1 MSRGVVAGERGAMN
15 PFELVLSRL
24 PSAKPAAGTS
34 QKAWKACC
42 PAHADAN
49 PSLSITLGDG
59 GRALIHCYAGCTPE
73 AIVAAMG
80 LTMADLMP
88 PDETRRRD
96 ADGRGAMRMAETDK
110 PALWKEKR
118 RLDTDSHGL
127 TRIAAAGA
135 GVGKVYA
142 SAEEAVAELERR
154 MGPVSRTWVYHDDCE
169 DQAGLILRWDAEG
182 GKQIRPV
189 SRTRDGWILGG
200 MPTPRP
206 LYRLVELLKRPGERV
221 YVTEGEKAA
230 DAGWSLGLLATT
242 SPHGAQ
248 SAAKADWRALAGR
261 DVVILPDNDDPGR
274 RYADEVASLL
284 LGLQPPATVRIV
296 ALPEIEAGEDLH
308 DWLERRDAAESKTLR
323 ERLEKLVEATAACA
337 SFKCEVSSV
346 KQEKTGVGSVSSDF
360 KLETSNSK
368 LLKTTPYGVTTNE
381 SRDTG
386 REARTTRREPPAEM
400 VLQCLAN
407 VEPTKVRWLWP
418 GRIALGRITV
428 LVGRPGE
435 GKSFLTMD
443 IAARVSTGSDWPDGG
458 LACGGSVLLICAE
471 DDPADTIRPRLD
483 AHGADVHRIHLVS
496 TVRRIDADGTPRET
510 LFTLRDAAAL
520 EEGLRAHPD
529 CRLVVV
535 DPIGSFLGNG
545 TDSHRDS
552 EVRSVLAPVARLAE
566 VYGPAVLVV
575 AHRRKSVVG
584 SADDQTM
591 GSRAFTGIARAV
603 WHVTRDSHNPS
614 RRLLLSGKN
623 NLAVEG
629 QGLAFT
635 IAGQSGGPASIAWES
650 EPVDMNADD
659 GLRQEHDEAGGA
671 SATAPSQ
678 AGSWLQAALTGG
690 PVASTEIF
698 ARAKAA
704 GIAPRRLKQ
713 AKQRLGVRSRKE
725 GQRQDAAWY
734 WSLPPAQDE
743 DPDPAFVFQEG
754 QEVQGDPCSPR

>member
-42 PAHADAN
+42 PAHADTN
-49 PSLSITLGDG
+49 PSLSVTLGDG

-110 PALWKEKR
+110 GVLWEER
-118 RLDTDSHGL
+118 RKPDTDSHGL

-189 SRTRDGWILGG
+189 SRTREGWILGG

-206 LYRLVELLKRPGERV
+206 LYRLVELLKRRDERV

-308 DWLERRDAAESKTLR
+308 DWLERRDAAESETLR
-323 ERLEKLVEATAACA
+323 ERLEKLVEATAVC
-337 SFKCEVSSV
+337 SV
-346 KQEKTGVGSVSSDF
+346 PVRAYPPEDATQAKRE
-360 KLETSNSK
+360 
-368 LLKTTPYGVTTNE
+368 KTTPYGVTTNE
-381 SRDTG
+381 
-386 REARTTRREPPAEM
+386 ARTTGREPPAEM

-407 VEPTKVRWLWP
+407 VEPTEVRWLWP
-418 GRIALGRITV
+418 GRIALGRITM

-614 RRLLLSGKN
+614 RRLLLPGKN

-635 IAGQSGGPASIAWES
+635 IAGQSGGPASIGWES
-650 EPVDMNADD
+650 EPVNMSADD
-659 GLRQEHDEAGGA
+659 GLRQERDEAGTA
-671 SATAPSQ
+671 SETALSQ
-678 AGSWLQAALTGG
+678 ARSWLQAALTDG

-713 AKQRLGVRSRKE
+713 AKQGLGVRSRKE

-734 WSLPPAQDE
+734 WSLPPARDE
-743 DPDPAFVFQEG
+743 DPDPAFVSQEG